1 MRDGIKKK
9 ANFSKV
15 LCVVSISL
23 FCATLLAA
31 FYCSCKGYPTE
42 IFNYAIPATGGM
54 AIASICFYYN
64 KAKVENLSKQRVRYV
79 LIKLLL
85 LNEIPAQTYQKIC
98 YEIDHIDTIIDDK
111 ITNQLCEAVSEDI
124 TAINTHGGY

>member
-1 MRDGIKKK
+1 MKRKKK
-9 ANFSKV
+9 VNFSKAI
-15 LCVVSISL
+15 CVVSIIL
-23 FCATLLAA
+23 FFISLLAA
-31 FYCSCKGYPTE
+31 FFCSLHNLPTD
-42 IFNYAIPATGGM
+42 IFPYAIPSTGGM
-54 AIASICFYYN
+54 AIASVCFYYN

-79 LIKLLL
+79 LIKLRL
-85 LNEIPAQTYQKIC
+85 LNEIPAETYEKIC